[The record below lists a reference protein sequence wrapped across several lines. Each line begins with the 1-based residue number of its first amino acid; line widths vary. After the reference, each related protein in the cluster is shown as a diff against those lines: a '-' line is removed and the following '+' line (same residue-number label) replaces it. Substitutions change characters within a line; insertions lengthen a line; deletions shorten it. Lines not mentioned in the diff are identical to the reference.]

1 MREVSA
7 RELTPVTG
15 PPVPVPDP
23 RHLVHLQF
31 RRFAGCPVCNLH
43 VRSLILRRAEIEA
56 AGIREVLVFHSTA
69 ELLREHTADVPFP
82 VIADPGKRLYA
93 EFGVGASPRAL
104 LNPGAWLPILRAVLR
119 SSAAVLRGRERS
131 PSLNPQGGRTG
142 LPADFLIAPDG
153 SIVAS
158 KYGTH
163 AYDQWS
169 VDELLALSAD
179 AERGRARPG
188 SSGTGS
194 TPVLPT

>member
-1 MREVSA
+1 MRVVSA
-7 RELTPVTG
+7 RELTPVAG
-15 PPVPVPDP
+15 PAVPIPDP

-43 VRSLILRRAEIEA
+43 VRSLVRRRAEIEA

-69 ELLREHTADVPFP
+69 ELLREHTADLPFP
-82 VIADPGKRLYA
+82 VIADPGKVLYA

-104 LNPGAWLPILRAVLR
+104 LNPGVWPAILRAVLR
-119 SSAAVLRGRERS
+119 SSVAVLRGRERS
-131 PSLNPQGGRTG
+131 PSLNPGGGRTG

-158 KYGTH
+158 KHGTH

-169 VDELLALSAD
+169 VDELLARSAGHV
-179 AERGRARPG
+179 A
-188 SSGTGS
+188 SGEIR
-194 TPVLPT
+194 